1 MTAAWPLY
9 LAAAEREYEKSLSR
23 EPNLFPHYSEDGR
36 WELLDVAA
44 TSSWQGD
51 TYEHGNW
58 TAGFWF
64 GNMWL
69 AALGTGDARFADA
82 ARERLPLLAGRAHD
96 ATTHDLGFLFYPS
109 VVLGYQAG
117 FLGDADIEPALE
129 AARTTVRRFN
139 EPGRYIQAFG
149 PIGDG
154 RSAPTSTI
162 DTLMNLPLLWWAHGI
177 TGEPRFLDVAR
188 HHARTS
194 ARLLIRPDGSAIHL
208 MRLDPITG
216 AFAEESTLQGASSQS
231 AWSRGLAWTVAGLAW
246 AFRVT
251 GEPEFL
257 AVADR
262 AADFYERHAPL
273 DRLPAW
279 DFAAPRPDPLPDA
292 SAAGIMALG
301 HLILGEVHP
310 DPTRARHYADG
321 GRTLLETV
329 GRDALNR
336 DPGTDG
342 LVLRSNYSVP
352 HGRGVD
358 GATAWGDFF
367 YALAMTLAHDVLP
380 LSAVTGS
387 RGDRLPERPEVTRSW
402 DAKR

>member
-1 MTAAWPLY
+1 VTAAWQPY
-9 LAAAEREYEKSLSR
+9 LAAAEREYEKSLPR
-23 EPNLFPHYSEDGR
+23 EPNLFPHYSENGR

-44 TSSWQGD
+44 TSSWQED
-51 TYEHGNW
+51 NYEHGNW

-69 AALGTGDARFADA
+69 AALGRDDARFAET
-82 ARERLPLLAGRAHD
+82 ARERLPLLAGRAQD

-117 FLGDADIEPALE
+117 FLGEADIEPALE

-149 PIGDG
+149 PIGDR

-162 DTLMNLPLLWWAHGI
+162 DTMMNLPLLWWAYGM
-177 TGEPRFLDVAR
+177 TGEPRFLEVAR

-194 ARLLIRPDGSAIHL
+194 ARLLVRPDGSAIHL

-216 AFAEESTLQGASSQS
+216 AFAEESTLQGASAQS
-231 AWSRGLAWTVAGLAW
+231 AWSRGLAWTVAGMAW
-246 AFRVT
+246 SFALT
-251 GEPEFL
+251 GETEFL

-262 AADFYERHAPL
+262 VSAYYERHAPL

-279 DFAAPRPDPLPDA
+279 DFAAAAADPPADA
-292 SAAGIMALG
+292 SAAAIMALG

-310 DPTRARHYADG
+310 DPSRAGHYGEG
-321 GRTLLETV
+321 GRALLETV

-336 DPGTDG
+336 DPETDG
-342 LVLRSNYSVP
+342 LVLKSNYSVP

-358 GATAWGDFF
+358 GATAWGDFY
-367 YALAMTLAHDVLP
+367 YALAMALANDVLP
-380 LSAVTGS
+380 LASVTGS
-387 RGDRLPERPEVTRSW
+387 RGDRLTNVRR
-402 DAKR
+402 

>member
-1 MTAAWPLY
+1 MTAAWPDY

-23 EPNLFPHYSEDGR
+23 KPNLFPHYSEDGR

-69 AALGTGDARFADA
+69 AALGADDTRFADA

-96 ATTHDLGFLFYPS
+96 ATTHDLGFMFYPA
-109 VVLGYQAG
+109 VILGYQAG
-117 FLGDADIEPALE
+117 FLDDADIEPALD
-129 AARTTVRRFN
+129 AARMTVRRFN

-149 PIGDG
+149 PVGDV

-162 DTLMNLPLLWWAHGI
+162 DTMMNLPLLWWAHGM
-177 TGEPRFLDVAR
+177 TGEPRFLEVAR
-188 HHARTS
+188 QHARTS
-194 ARLLIRPDGSAIHL
+194 ARLLVRPDGSAIHL

-216 AFAEESTLQGASSQS
+216 AFAEESTLQGASAQS

-246 AFRVT
+246 SFAVT

-257 AVADR
+257 AVAER
-262 AADFYERHAPL
+262 TAGFYERHAPL

-279 DFAAPRPDPLPDA
+279 DFAAPPPDPLADA
-292 SAAGIMALG
+292 SAAAIMALG
-301 HLILGEVHP
+301 YLVLGEVHP
-310 DPTRARHYADG
+310 DPSRSRHYAEG
-321 GRTLLETV
+321 GRTLLDTV

-358 GATAWGDFF
+358 GATAWGDFY
-367 YALAMTLAHDVLP
+367 YALAMAVANDVLP
-380 LSAVTGS
+380 LSTVIGS
-387 RGDRLPERPEVTRSW
+387 RSDRLPARTEGTRSW
-402 DAKR
+402 EPKR

>member
-1 MTAAWPLY
+1 MTAAWQLY

-69 AALGTGDARFADA
+69 ATLGSGDARFAETA
-82 ARERLPLLAGRAHD
+82 KERLPLLWGRADD

-109 VVLGYQAG
+109 IVFGYQAG
-117 FLGDADIEPALE
+117 FLSDADVEPALR
-129 AARTTVRRFN
+129 AARMTVRRFN

-149 PIGDG
+149 PVGDA

-162 DTLMNLPLLWWAHGI
+162 DTMMNLPLLWWAHAI

-188 HHARTS
+188 QHARTS
-194 ARLLIRPDGSAIHL
+194 ARLLVRPDGSAIHL

-216 AFAEESTLQGASSQS
+216 AFAEESTLQGASAQS

-246 AFRVT
+246 SFAVT

-262 AADFYERHAPL
+262 AAGYYERHAPL

-279 DFAAPRPDPLPDA
+279 DFTDTSPNPLADA

-301 HLILGEVHP
+301 YLILGEVHP
-310 DPTRARHYADG
+310 DPIRGRHYGEG
-321 GRTLLETV
+321 GRALLETV
-329 GRDALNR
+329 GREAINR

-352 HGRGVD
+352 HGRGRD

-367 YALAMTLAHDVLP
+367 TGLALAIAEGVVSLQQIL
-380 LSAVTGS
+380 GS
-387 RGDRLPERPEVTRSW
+387 GTSREGTVR
-402 DAKR
+402 